1 MPPVQAMTISAVTI
15 RALTIRYVLCVA
27 TALLASCASQPPVAE
42 SKSTPAPQIP
52 AASPILGFREAP
64 PDPRIAHSRPQDAIQ
79 LSKPLDANRL
89 PPFEGVREEVGKP
102 LGLARVDRTVRQDDV
117 WQRIRDGFSMPDL
130 AGPLVAEKTAW
141 YVARPEYLK
150 RVFERG
156 RRYLYHIVEEIEKRG
171 LPTELALLPMV
182 ESSFNPMAYSRAH
195 ASGLWQFIP
204 GTGKRYELTQ
214 NWWYDG
220 RRDIVAS
227 TAAALDYLND
237 VYQMHGDW
245 HLALASYNWGEN
257 AVARAL
263 EKNRAARLPLD
274 YSSLTMPLETRHYVP
289 KLQALKNIIANP
301 AAFGI
306 ELEPIPNQVYFA
318 SVNKMRDIDVRLA
331 AKLAEMP
338 VEEFI
343 ALNPGFSRPMIRA
356 ELTPRIVLP
365 ADRVEIFHDNLT
377 KYDDKSLVSWQ
388 TYQPK
393 KGDTLDA
400 IAKKFDVGLAQ
411 LKEVNGIGPRTRAM
425 PALMVV
431 PTGSSLGG
439 ARDLGRLPIMYA
451 PPIAVSGPR
460 SFVHTV
466 KAGDTL
472 PGIATRYRV
481 SVEDLRRW
489 NKIGRLAAG
498 QKLTI
503 QTKATPARTKTTSK
517 SVKGKPRKQS
527 VGKTIKK
534 SDG

>member
-1 MPPVQAMTISAVTI
+1 MPVVPTI
-15 RALTIRYVLCVA
+15 RTRFLLCTI
-27 TALLASCASQPPVAE
+27 TLLFSGCASQPTGLE
-42 SKSTPAPQIP
+42 SDATAARVQP
-52 AASPILGFREAP
+52 ASPVLGVRQVP
-64 PDPRIAHSRPQDAIQ
+64 PDANQI
-79 LSKPLDANRL
+79 SKPLDANRL
-89 PPFEGVREEVGKP
+89 PPFEGVREELGKP
-102 LGLARVDRTVRQDDV
+102 SELARVDRTVRQDDL
-117 WQRIRDGFSMPDL
+117 WLRIRDGFSMPDL

-150 RVFERG
+150 RVFERS
-156 RRYLYHIVEEIEKRG
+156 RRYLFHIVEEIEKRG

-274 YSSLTMPLETRHYVP
+274 YSSLSMPLETRQYVP

-301 AAFGI
+301 EAFGI

-318 SVNKMRDIDVRLA
+318 SVTKTRDIDVRLA

-356 ELTPRIVLP
+356 EMTPRIVLP

-400 IAKKFDVGLAQ
+400 IAKKFGVGLAQ
-411 LKEVNGIGPRTRAM
+411 LKEVNGITPRARAM
-425 PALMVV
+425 PAMMVV
-431 PTGSSLGG
+431 PAVGAGG

-451 PPIAVSGPR
+451 PPLAVSGPR
-460 SFVHTV
+460 RFTHTV
-466 KAGDTL
+466 KAGETL
-472 PGIATRYRV
+472 PGIAGRYRV

-489 NKIGRLAAG
+489 NKIGRLSAG

-503 QTKATPARTKTTSK
+503 QAKAGPAR
-517 SVKGKPRKQS
+517 GKAS
-527 VGKTIKK
+527 GKTIKGK
-534 SDG
+534 PKKPVPGRPVK

>member
-1 MPPVQAMTISAVTI
+1 VPRIPFESPV
-15 RALTIRYVLCVA
+15 
-27 TALLASCASQPPVAE
+27 
-42 SKSTPAPQIP
+42 
-52 AASPILGFREAP
+52 LGFREAP
-64 PDPRIAHSRPQDAIQ
+64 PDPRIA

-89 PPFEGVREEVGKP
+89 PPFEGAREELGKP
-102 LGLARVDRTVRQDDV
+102 RGTARVDRTIRQDDV

-141 YVARPEYLK
+141 YVERPEYLK
-150 RVFERG
+150 RVFERS
-156 RRYLYHIVEEIEKRG
+156 RRYLFHIVEEIEKRG

-263 EKNRAARLPLD
+263 EKNRAAKLPLD
-274 YSSLTMPLETRHYVP
+274 YSSLTMPLETRQYVP

-306 ELEPIPNQVYFA
+306 ELEPIPNQVYFT
-318 SVNKMRDIDVRLA
+318 SVTRTRDIDVRLA

-365 ADRVEIFHDNLT
+365 ADRVEIFRENLS
-377 KYDDKSLVSWQ
+377 KYDEKSLVSWQ

-400 IAKKFDVGLAQ
+400 IAKKFGVGLAQ
-411 LKEVNGIGPRTRAM
+411 LKEVNGISPRVRAM
-425 PALMVV
+425 PATLVV
-431 PTGSSLGG
+431 PLDG

-460 SFVHTV
+460 IFSHTV
-466 KAGDTL
+466 KTGETL
-472 PGIATRYRV
+472 PSIAGRYRV
-481 SVEDLRRW
+481 SVADLRRW
-489 NKIGRLAAG
+489 NKIGRLSVG

-503 QTKATPARTKTTSK
+503 QTRAAPVRSKASAKV
-517 SVKGKPRKQS
+517 VKGKPRKQAT
-527 VGKTIKK
+527 GRTIRKA
-534 SDG
+534 GT